1 MDFSF
6 LFRCH
11 PRAGFELGREKK
23 SERGPQGLE
32 FLLPHHHYKRQNF
45 RHERVS
51 AYLN

>member
-23 SERGPQGLE
+23 VNEALRDLNFCCLIIITSDRTFVMNGS
-32 FLLPHHHYKRQNF
+32 LPI
-45 RHERVS
+45 
-51 AYLN
+51 